1 MAVNLQKAEFIL
13 SAASPKDF
21 LRDGLPQIAF
31 AGRSN
36 VGKSSV
42 INRLLNRKNFA
53 RVGAAPGKTT
63 HINYFKIDN
72 AFYLVDLPGYGYAKV
87 SQAEKE
93 RWGRLMESYFAD
105 SSLMTLGVMIVDSRH
120 KPTADDCTMAQWFR
134 DAGCPLVVAANKLDK
149 LKKSEIE
156 PNLQRVRETLELGE
170 DVPVIP
176 FSAEWLHPAVLF
188 CANGEFGLC
197 FGLKAGI
204 ISYQIGLSRWGGA
217 CGDADLPSG
226 RGGEGPGRG
235 QGGLCGPS
243 GPDPAPAEQEQ
254 NGDPG
259 HPDLADFGSI
269 SGVDAEAEGAGPGNR
284 QRVRQWHPS

>member
-156 PNLQRVRETLELGE
+156 PNLQRVREILELGE

-176 FSAEWLHPAVLF
+176 FSAE
-188 CANGEFGLC
+188 
-197 FGLKAGI
+197 K
-204 ISYQIGLSRWGGA
+204 
-217 CGDADLPSG
+217 GDG
-226 RGGEGPGRG
+226 K
-235 QGGLCGPS
+235 
-243 GPDPAPAEQEQ
+243 QELL
-254 NGDPG
+254 NLILDR
-259 HPDLADFGSI
+259 AKS
-269 SGVDAEAEGAGPGNR
+269 
-284 QRVRQWHPS
+284 